1 MLTCPDAPRTLRF
14 KMERE
19 ERMRML
25 DSDEHIAPLTA
36 FVRDI
41 RHERRLPD
49 AVPFFDPCDGGTR
62 ARALF
67 LLDCPGD
74 AARHSGFVSRNNP
87 DDTAETLFELQEEAS
102 LPRADVAIWN
112 AVPWHVAV
120 NGGKWKLGRGDAEHA
135 QAYLSRL
142 IALLARLQAVV
153 IVGRRAQS
161 VVGEVPVPAGVRLF
175 ESPHC
180 SPVAMRTRPG
190 TRDEVLAV
198 WSEVAAFLGLYPW
211 NPVA

>member
-1 MLTCPDAPRTLRF
+1 VLTCPDAPRTLRF

-41 RHERRLPD
+41 RNERRLPD

-67 LLDCPGD
+67 LLDSPGEE
-74 AARHSGFVSRNNP
+74 ARHSGFVSRNNP
-87 DDTAETLFELQEEAS
+87 DDTSEALFELQEEAN
-102 LPRADVAIWN
+102 LPRLDVAIWN
-112 AVPWHVAV
+112 VVPWHVTTAE
-120 NGGKWKLGRGDAEHA
+120 GKWRLPHADLEHA
-135 QAYLSRL
+135 RRCLKRL
-142 IALLARLQAVV
+142 LGLLPRLQVLVV
-153 IVGRRAQS
+153 VGRRAQS
-161 VVGEVPVPAGVRLF
+161 VVSESPLPGLRLF

-180 SPVAMRTRPG
+180 HPVALRTRPG
-190 TRDEVLAV
+190 VRDQVVAV
-198 WSEVAAFLGLYPW
+198 WSDVAAFLGLYPW

>member
-19 ERMRML
+19 ERLKML

-36 FVRDI
+36 FVRQI

-67 LLDCPGD
+67 LLEAPSP
-74 AARHSGFVSRNNP
+74 AARHSSFVSRNNH
-87 DDTAETLFELQEEAS
+87 DATAESLFELQEEAA
-102 LPRADVAIWN
+102 LPRAEVVLWN
-112 AVPWHVAV
+112 VVPWFVASPRIHDRDIHPSRAYLDRLV
-120 NGGKWKLGRGDAEHA
+120 RLLPRLEALVLVGRGA
-135 QAYLSRL
+135 QVAFK
-142 IALLARLQAVV
+142 Q
-153 IVGRRAQS
+153 
-161 VVGEVPVPAGVRLF
+161 VPWTGVRVF

-180 SPVAMRTRPG
+180 SPISMRTRPG
-190 TRDEVLAV
+190 TREQVLKA
-198 WSEVAAFLGLYPW
+198 WTDVAAFLGLFPW